1 MQEAIKLNQQRMRK
15 QFENQQKI
23 ERMKQEIAKKQQKK
37 EQILTVFIAMF
48 IISITICVMSLSNR
62 LTENAVKSCVSN
74 GYNENYC
81 RVHV

>member
-1 MQEAIKLNQQRMRK
+1 MQEAIKLNQQRMRA
-15 QFENQQKI
+15 
-23 ERMKQEIAKKQQKK
+23 ERLEQIKKAKKQQKK
-37 EQILTVFIAMF
+37 EKILTVFIAMF

-74 GYNENYC
+74 GYSESYC